1 MGLKCHTWKRVY
13 SLTSVEELGASSI
26 SGVSWEPHVPSG
38 PHAQFRGLGASP
50 GAPCTLL
57 WTQCGGWILAYHGF
71 LPFRKSPFPSLSNL
85 TFVKEICLKL
95 FRFVPSTDRRIRQHQ
110 KPDPRVGNQTSIASI
125 ISPCENHP
133 GSEGVTVNMKS
144 EANVEQRWTT
154 RSCVAKRRDLKFNN
168 LCRSQMRFQG
178 GEKEMQAEKCA
189 SLCLSLS
196 LCPSPC
202 LSVSLSVSV
211 S

>member
-1 MGLKCHTWKRVY
+1 M
-13 SLTSVEELGASSI
+13 
-26 SGVSWEPHVPSG
+26 
-38 PHAQFRGLGASP
+38 
-50 GAPCTLL
+50 
-57 WTQCGGWILAYHGF
+57 
-71 LPFRKSPFPSLSNL
+71 
-85 TFVKEICLKL
+85 
-95 FRFVPSTDRRIRQHQ
+95 
-110 KPDPRVGNQTSIASI
+110 
-125 ISPCENHP
+125 
-133 GSEGVTVNMKS
+133 NMKS